1 MSVYNKEKTRC
12 QFREQLSF
20 LKILSK
26 VKIYVISISIKMARQ
41 NFETCE
47 GIAAHF
53 RSLFE
58 HNNETQ
64 STDNEDEH
72 RSTSDMDQLEG
83 GAADEDTLESLS
95 GAEADNE
102 TDEENAEN
110 YYDEISDLQ
119 DKRTSNP
126 FEEGTTVYSD
136 QKFDII
142 VKSVSH
148 KKNNRY
154 KINDHLY
161 RISFHRKTPDKLKL
175 LNLESAIEVAL
186 IKIIDK
192 LKRVYRKDNQ
202 HQIYVTVIEKRI
214 KNGLNSGN
222 YSLNTPSRVIARW
235 VLSMLYNFLK
245 SKQSMKLTKSFNV
258 MIKVLS
264 VRHIRDLVKNKSKNK
279 KFRPHVYH

>member
-1 MSVYNKEKTRC
+1 
-12 QFREQLSF
+12 
-20 LKILSK
+20 
-26 VKIYVISISIKMARQ
+26 MARQ